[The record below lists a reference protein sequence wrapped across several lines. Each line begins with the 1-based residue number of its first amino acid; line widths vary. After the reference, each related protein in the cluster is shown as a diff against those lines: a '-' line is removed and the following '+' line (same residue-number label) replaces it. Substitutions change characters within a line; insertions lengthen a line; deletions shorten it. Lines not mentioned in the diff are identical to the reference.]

1 MSHRAGLTSV
11 GYPSRTHLPLFVYGN
26 LKPGELGHGQIVKS
40 VISSVEDSV
49 EGTLWERDGMPLLRL
64 GRGDRIMGNMLAVAS
79 PAAYDKVAI
88 FEPPTHYRWEIA
100 TTASGIEANV
110 LVAADGLNPAS
121 GGEDALRDGTW
132 SSARDP
138 LFRHGLPAVASTL
151 RADGLEPF
159 DEPHRPETWA
169 RYYRLQSA
177 LMLSFAALER
187 VAFRVGA
194 GEGTTARLNALG
206 RGEDFVQAVKK
217 VDLQN
222 YGRPVHRADKP
233 SEYVN
238 LNNPEQFGK
247 WVYQVR
253 NNLMHQGKSARSE
266 AELVRTVALDL
277 HDVLRVYLLER
288 LPEFRNAWSESDPEG
303 TAHGWRVKP
312 MMD

>member
-1 MSHRAGLTSV
+1 MKHRPGAA
-11 GYPSRTHLPLFVYGN
+11 PRTDLPLFVYGN
-26 LKPGELGHGQIVKS
+26 LKPGELGHGQIAKWV
-40 VISSVEDSV
+40 SSRSEDAV
-49 EGTLWERDGMPLLRL
+49 AGTLWERDGMPLLRL
-64 GRGDRIMGNMLAVAS
+64 GGGYEITGNVLAFS
-79 PAAYDKVAI
+79 STAAYDVVEK
-88 FEPPTHYRWEIA
+88 FEPATHYQWASA
-100 TTASGIEANV
+100 TSARGIEVNALVALDRLDPERGGENV
-110 LVAADGLNPAS
+110 LHG
-121 GGEDALRDGTW
+121 RWT
-132 SSARDP
+132 SARDP

-151 RADGLEPF
+151 RADGLERF
-159 DEPHRPETWA
+159 QEPHRPETWA

-187 VAFRVGA
+187 IAFRVGA

-206 RGEDFVQAVKK
+206 RVEDFVRAVKM

-238 LNNPEQFGK
+238 LNSPEQFGK

-288 LPEFRNAWSESDPEG
+288 LPELGNAWAESDPEG
-303 TAHGWRVKP
+303 AAHDWRVKP
-312 MMD
+312 LLD